1 MLCLVC
7 FSHPLTSGRWP
18 QINWGKTRWTLHQ
31 WPLCFGGSSQY
42 NGMCSI
48 TSGTRGT
55 VLLGSVERNYEL
67 ASLPQLP
74 FVLLLVCFCVQVMAD
89 EELVG
94 RLVEGLYLSEAK
106 KTHSLW
112 VVLRRGEQRSMLQY
126 MPVTFVAKQQ
136 ITVVVRECASTW
148 C

>member
-7 FSHPLTSGRWP
+7 FSHPLTSGGWP

-31 WPLCFGGSSQY
+31 WPLCFGGSFQA
-42 NGMCSI
+42 MACVI
-48 TSGTRGT
+48 IPGTRGT
-55 VLLGSVERNYEL
+55 VLLGSVERNEL

-74 FVLLLVCFCVQVMAD
+74 FVLLLVCLYVQVMAD

-112 VVLRRGEQRSMLQY
+112 VVLRCGEQRSMLQY